1 MTKTALIAAAL
12 AGLFATQ
19 SATAATTVLD
29 FDSLRNTRPSSV
41 TYVEGPYKED
51 GFTLTSSRCQRGL
64 SGPNRGCFMGVAS
77 NKSSDKVGTSL
88 STQLVSTTVTLSRD
102 DGSSFLFKSIEFS
115 EYFDNGNYQPFST
128 DVNFTFTF
136 ADGTTGT
143 EKRTF
148 STDGKY
154 LPTAFAFD
162 VGPLSSLSWNAVTGS
177 GVQFDN
183 ITLDDVTA
191 AVPEPASWAMMLG
204 GFGLVGG
211 AMRQRKRATLA
222 TA

>member
-1 MTKTALIAAAL
+1 MTKLTMIAATL
-12 AGLFATQ
+12 AGILTAT

-29 FDSLRNTRPSSV
+29 FDSLRNKSTTSV
-41 TYVEGPYKED
+41 TYVHGPYKED
-51 GFTLTSSRCQRGL
+51 GFTLTASQCQRSL
-64 SGPNRGCFMGVAS
+64 NVANMGCFMGVAP

-88 STQLVSTTVTLSRD
+88 ATQYVSPTVTLARD
-102 DGSSFLFKSIEFS
+102 DGSSFLFKSIDFS
-115 EYFDNGNYQPFST
+115 EYFDNGQYQPFST

-143 EKRTF
+143 DKRTF

-154 LPTAFAFD
+154 LPTTFTFD
-162 VGPLSSLSWNAVTGS
+162 VGPLTSLSWKPVTGS

-183 ITLDDVTA
+183 VTLADVTA

-211 AMRQRKRATLA
+211 AMRQRKRTLA